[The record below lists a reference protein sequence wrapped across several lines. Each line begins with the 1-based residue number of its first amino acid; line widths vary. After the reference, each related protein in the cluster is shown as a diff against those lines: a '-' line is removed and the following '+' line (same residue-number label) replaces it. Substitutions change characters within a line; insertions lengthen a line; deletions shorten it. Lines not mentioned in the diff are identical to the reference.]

1 MSHEELTA
9 ALEVVH
15 RELADAE
22 HLDPEDVEILRT
34 TMAEI
39 QSALDE
45 QRQEATLADQMA
57 ASARRFEASHP
68 VLTENLGRI
77 ADLLQRMGI

>member
-1 MSHEELTA
+1 MSHDELTA

-22 HLDPEDVEILRT
+22 HLDADEVENLRL

-39 QSALDE
+39 QSVLD
-45 QRQEATLADQMA
+45 QRGGGATLADQIA